1 MLGATKP
8 GMETRRNELPR
19 EDGWYSLAALPMSKM
34 FRGIAQAKELAT
46 MRLRHVRPPAAWLRA
61 GALAALA
68 VFSLAQT
75 TPAKLATMTGRVILA
90 AAAKPVATTHGA
102 AAADASHYQH
112 GATTA
117 STGIPEESVVVA
129 VVYAEP
135 RDEAT
140 KLAVEAARPYTPGD
154 APPAVVE
161 QKDMRFI
168 PAVLAIRVGMAVSFP
183 NEDDFYH
190 NVFSYSPA
198 HPFDLGRYR
207 KDEKSA
213 PVVFD
218 KKGVIKVFCEIHEF
232 MRTTI
237 LVVDTPY
244 YTTTDAQGSY
254 RLENLLP
261 GAYTLTAWVNDKTV
275 WSQPL
280 DVKEG
285 QALTVDLGPTPTVR
299 STP

>member
-1 MLGATKP
+1 
-8 GMETRRNELPR
+8 
-19 EDGWYSLAALPMSKM
+19 
-34 FRGIAQAKELAT
+34 
-46 MRLRHVRPPAAWLRA
+46 MRLRNHRQFTAAAMA
-61 GALAALA
+61 GAVLAGLLLL
-68 VFSLAQT
+68 VAQT
-75 TPAKLATMTGRVILA
+75 TPPRTASVSGRVNLA
-90 AAAKPVATTHGA
+90 AAVKPVATTHAA

-112 GATTA
+112 GATSA
-117 STGIPEESVVVA
+117 STGVPEDSTVVA

-140 KLAVEAARPYTPGD
+140 KAAVAAASPFPTDHRPEATI
-154 APPAVVE
+154 E
-161 QKDMRFI
+161 QKGMRFI
-168 PAVLAIRVGMAVSFP
+168 PAVLAVRVGTAVSFP

-190 NVFSYSPA
+190 NVFSYSTT

-218 KKGVIKVFCEIHEF
+218 KKGVIKVYCEIHEF

-244 YTTTDAQGSY
+244 FATSDSQGNF
-254 RLENLLP
+254 RLENLVP
-261 GAYTLTAWVNDKTV
+261 GAYTLTAWVNDKSV
-275 WSQPL
+275 WSRPL

-285 QALTVDLGPTPTVR
+285 EAATVDLAPNP
-299 STP
+299 SAKPAP